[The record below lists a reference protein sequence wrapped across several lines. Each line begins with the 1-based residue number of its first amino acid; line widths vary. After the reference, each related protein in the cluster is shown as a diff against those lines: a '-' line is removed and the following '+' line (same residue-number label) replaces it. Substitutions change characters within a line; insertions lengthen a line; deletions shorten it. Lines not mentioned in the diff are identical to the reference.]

1 MARKKKS
8 MIGFDP
14 LAWLD
19 GDEDKAV
26 TAGEEMEPVAL
37 PEKDSKK
44 RKSVVIT
51 VLGHSVDETALLKG
65 YKLAMEKLDEVAADF
80 YDELFTQYPAVK
92 PLFENTSEN
101 AQASKLVGALKI
113 LVDNLHNESELK
125 NILSALGERHQ
136 VYGALPDHYP
146 VVAELLVA
154 SFKNKIGRSWT
165 KAISAAWI
173 ELLVAAAE
181 TMCAAYKDDI
191 EIDSH
196 IDAEESTEDAFME
209 STHPVLQLNSIQDIS
224 KSQVLKNDMLTL
236 INDNDEIDIYA
247 ADVERIDGS
256 ALQLLCALFTYAN
269 QNNLVINWI
278 EPSDVLK
285 QSAQTLGVQ
294 KILDLS

>member
-1 MARKKKS
+1 MARQKKS

-19 GDEDKAV
+19 ADEDKAV
-26 TAGEEMEPVAL
+26 VAEKKKESVGL
-37 PEKDSKK
+37 PEKNSKK
-44 RKSVVIT
+44 MKPEVIT
-51 VLGHSVDETALLKG
+51 VLGHSINETALSKG
-65 YKLAMEKLDEVAADF
+65 YKLANEKLNEVIADF
-80 YDELFTQYPAVK
+80 YRELFTQYPAIE
-92 PLFENTSEN
+92 PLFNHTGKDV
-101 AQASKLVGALKI
+101 QTGKLVGAINL
-113 LVDNLHNESELK
+113 LFDNLHNETELK

-136 VYGALPDHYP
+136 TYGALPDHYP

-165 KAISAAWI
+165 KAISAAWM

-181 TMCAAYKDDI
+181 TMCAAYKDEVEI
-191 EIDSH
+191 ENNLEV
-196 IDAEESTEDAFME
+196 EESIEEVFME
-209 STHPVLQLNSIQDIS
+209 SANPTLQLNSIQDIS

-247 ADVERIDGS
+247 AEVERIDGS

-278 EPSDVLK
+278 EPSDVLI